1 MAKPKS
7 NKKEIILERS
17 SELFRTRGYSATS
30 MRDIADAVG
39 MEAAS
44 LYNHIRS
51 KSDLLQEIVFAI
63 AVGCNQHLEEV
74 TGQTGSSTAKIEA
87 VIRFHIRLMI
97 TRFNEYYVM
106 THDWHHLA
114 EPHLV
119 NFAQQR
125 RAYVQQLEAIIET
138 GIAAGEFR
146 NIIPYVAVLNILSAV
161 MGLEFWQRSAKRY
174 SEQEM
179 EDNIVL
185 HLLSGLKNG

>member
-7 NKKEIILERS
+7 NKKEIILNRS

-44 LYNHIRS
+44 LYNHIKS
-51 KSDLLQEIVFAI
+51 KADLLREIVFAI
-63 AVGCNQHLEEV
+63 AADCNQHLDTITSGPQGNTE
-74 TGQTGSSTAKIEA
+74 KIEA
-87 VIRFHIRLMI
+87 VIRFHIQLMI
-97 TRFNEYYVM
+97 ARFNEYYVM

-114 EPHLV
+114 EPHLLS
-119 NFAQQR
+119 FAHQR
-125 RAYVQQLEAIIET
+125 RAYVQQLEAIIQD
-138 GIAAGEFR
+138 GIDKGEFR

-174 SEQEM
+174 SEQQM

-185 HLLSGLKNG
+185 HLLSGLKQG